1 MLHTKTLIKNKA
13 YIQYTYDTDEDG
25 KRIMIIE
32 DLYVDESL
40 RRKGL
45 GTKLVQ
51 HVLTIAKKRSADVE
65 LCAYSTN
72 EEVSL
77 QEIIQFYKDL
87 GFVITEDNGDCAIM
101 NF

>member
-32 DLYVDESL
+32 DLYIDESL

-51 HVLTIAKKRSADVE
+51 HVLTIAKKRGADVE

-77 QEIIQFYKDL
+77 KEIIQFYKDL
-87 GFVITEDNGDCAIM
+87 GFEITEDNGDCAIM
-101 NF
+101 KF